1 MTGIVLQVDGEKNVQ
16 YVLLEEFIIQIGKK
30 WNTQNKFSE
39 TSGQSVKKQNF
50 NIKNKIDIEK
60 RIYL

>member
-50 NIKNKIDIEK
+50 NIRNKIDIEK